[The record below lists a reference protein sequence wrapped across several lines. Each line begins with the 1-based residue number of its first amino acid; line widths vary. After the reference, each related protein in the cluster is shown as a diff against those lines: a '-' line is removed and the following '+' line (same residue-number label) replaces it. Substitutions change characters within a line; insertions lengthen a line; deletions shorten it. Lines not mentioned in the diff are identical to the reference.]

1 MELIEYGR
9 KQKEL
14 GNVTALER
22 VWEGI
27 ANELGVH
34 SSLIR
39 SWAYKTA
46 PVSPR
51 FVIKL
56 ERATQGEVLR
66 QHSRPDLYPPEDYL

>member
-1 MELIEYGR
+1 MTLIEYGR

-14 GNVTALER
+14 GNFKSLEK
-22 VWEGI
+22 VWQSI
-27 ANELGVH
+27 ADELGVH

-46 PVSPR
+46 PVAPKR
-51 FVIKL
+51 VIHL
-56 ERATQGEVLR
+56 ERATNGEVLR